1 MTLKIDPQKSFKFSL
16 DGAYSKLLGK
26 AEIIRDIIKS
36 LPENEII
43 ENKKELLSFAKSLED
58 ILDKL
63 ETQNTKEAKELAEN
77 LQEIPN
83 VKKLKGFEEFYRI
96 RIGKYRVGIR
106 YNNNEV
112 TFIRLLPRK
121 DIYKCFP

>member
-1 MTLKIDPQKSFKFSL
+1 MTLKIDPQKSFKFNL

-43 ENKKELLSFAKSLED
+43 KNKKELLSFAKSLED

-63 ETQNTKEAKELAEN
+63 ETQNTNEAKELADILDEIIEFIIEPLEN
-77 LQEIPN
+77 EWLDNTLLQNIDDET
-83 VKKLKGFEEFYRI
+83 VSLDEVLKELNR
-96 RIGKYRVGIR
+96 
-106 YNNNEV
+106 
-112 TFIRLLPRK
+112 
-121 DIYKCFP
+121 

>member
-1 MTLKIDPQKSFKFSL
+1 MTLKIDPKKSFKFSL

-43 ENKKELLSFAKSLED
+43 ENKKEFISFAKSLED

-63 ETQNTKEAKELAEN
+63 ETQNTKEAKELVEM
-77 LQEIPN
+77 LDEIIELIIEPIEEEWLGN
-83 VKKLKGFEEFYRI
+83 TLMQNINDETVSLDEVLKELN
-96 RIGKYRVGIR
+96 K
-106 YNNNEV
+106 
-112 TFIRLLPRK
+112 
-121 DIYKCFP
+121 

>member
-43 ENKKELLSFAKSLED
+43 ENKKELLFFAKSLED

-63 ETQNTKEAKELAEN
+63 ETQNTKEAKELAEIIN
-77 LQEIPN
+77 DIIEFIVEPLEDEWLGNTLMQNINDET
-83 VKKLKGFEEFYRI
+83 VSLDEVLKELN
-96 RIGKYRVGIR
+96 K
-106 YNNNEV
+106 
-112 TFIRLLPRK
+112 
-121 DIYKCFP
+121 